1 MAARLAFLLIFLLVA
16 LRAPSAAAA
25 DRLTM
30 SAEAGLAGVVRAGR
44 WAPVRVDVDNRGQD
58 VNGTLTIE
66 WGKTRA
72 RRAVALAAPA
82 RRSFQFYVR
91 TGDVRDVM
99 VVRLESGGRELQRLE
114 KPVRIAGSDETV
126 RLCVESIG
134 SPIHPL
140 CSATLASQALPGSWR
155 GYDAADLVTI
165 ADASLLSAPQHHAL
179 DLWRAIR
186 RAEETR
192 GSIPAT
198 AALLDPAPPVR
209 QARPILTLYLI
220 AFAAIALA
228 WPVRRSSRLALTS
241 VACVIVAGSAAAA
254 WSGRSAPVTLHHT
267 SIIRQFAGGPGALLT
282 TRAVAEFPSEG
293 EYSIHPAATDGALD
307 PGPAYGV
314 MRPQDFD
321 EEGYPVL
328 RGRFGLGAS
337 EPFGVEV
344 TADVHIFEV
353 SRPAERTRITNVSR
367 HELRDCELPAGFAP
381 RTARTLASGASV
393 TSTESLTDANPILA
407 CKFAGP
413 PIEFADAAHD
423 VVTTGTTV
431 AVYHLAS
438 AKGSNDTH

>member
-1 MAARLAFLLIFLLVA
+1 VGKRRTFSFILLLVA
-16 LRAPSAAAA
+16 LRVPSAAAA
-25 DRLTM
+25 ERLTI
-30 SAEAGLAGVVRAGR
+30 SADAGLGGVVRAGR

-58 VNGTLTIE
+58 VSGTLTIE

-72 RRAVALAAPA
+72 RRAVAIAAPA

-114 KPVRIAGSDETV
+114 KPVRLAGSDETIRV
-126 RLCVESIG
+126 CVESMG
-134 SPIHPL
+134 SPVDPL
-140 CSATLASQALPGSWR
+140 CSATLTSQALPGSWR

-165 ADASLLSAPQHHAL
+165 ADASLLNAPQHHAL
-179 DLWRAIR
+179 DLWRAVR
-186 RAEETR
+186 RAEDTGR
-192 GSIPAT
+192 SIPAT

-209 QARPILTLYLI
+209 QARPVLMLYLI
-220 AFAAIALA
+220 AVAAIGLA
-228 WPVRRSSRLALTS
+228 WPIRRSSRLAFTA

-254 WSGRSAPVTLHHT
+254 WSGRSAPVTLRHT
-267 SIIRQFAGGPGALLT
+267 SIIRQFAGEPGALVT
-282 TRAVAEFPSEG
+282 TRAVAEFPSDG
-293 EYSIHPAATDGALD
+293 EYAIHPMSADGALD
-307 PGPAYGV
+307 PGPAYGA

-337 EPFGVEV
+337 EPFGVEIA
-344 TADVHIFEV
+344 ADARIFEV
-353 SRPAERTRITNVSR
+353 LRLAERTRITNVSR

-393 TSTESLTDANPILA
+393 TTTEPLTDVNPILA
-407 CKFAGP
+407 CRFDGA
-413 PIEFADAAHD
+413 PIEFVDAAHN
-423 VVTTGTTV
+423 VVTSGTTV